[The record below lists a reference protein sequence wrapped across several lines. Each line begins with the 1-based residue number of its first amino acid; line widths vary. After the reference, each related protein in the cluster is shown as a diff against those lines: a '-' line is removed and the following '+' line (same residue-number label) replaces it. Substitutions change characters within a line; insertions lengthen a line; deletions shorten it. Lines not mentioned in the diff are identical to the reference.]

1 MKKVS
6 NEYKK
11 AMNQI
16 IREQAYISVV
26 LAEANGI
33 AQNDAQFI
41 SDGTYFSDGST
52 PFNTNEQITYAT
64 FEKDFTLAD
73 GKSKILPREGSG
85 IMLDNGYTSENIL
98 GSVTIEFGNTYSIK
112 GLTINFGSGYPTKFK
127 ITTDVNSE
135 GTVYTNDSEEFV
147 TTDTIG
153 DISSLTIT
161 PITMVG
167 GNQRLRIKRIIMGV
181 GLSYNNEVIE
191 SADLS
196 EEISDI
202 SEDIPDTQLKV
213 SVLDMENKYNV
224 NNTDSFIDYLTTG
237 QLVTVSF
244 GVALDEDST
253 EIEWLQTQTLYL
265 SDWSAKNG
273 KFTFSATNIFA
284 QRNDNYT
291 LGNRIYTRTAYDE
304 AVSIFTDLGLEP
316 DDYTIDNYLKSI
328 ELTNPMPEDTHANCL
343 LLLCNACRCIFFQD
357 SDGVIHIQ
365 GNFALNLEPE
375 DITLTTVGATA
386 YSAPR
391 NVLTSGAVMTH
402 YADFTS
408 NFASADG
415 SFKILPRNSADYVSD
430 TGFVSSEVADS
441 NGDFTVNPSIT
452 MKLEAGYTYYGIELN
467 FSGQPPQEVVINTT
481 YNGGAVDNITFTNLQ
496 AENYL
501 YADFKMFDTLTV
513 TFTKGTPNTRINV
526 DFVGLG
532 NITDYRLDKDNM
544 TSQLVGTREELVKDV
559 QVKIY
564 TYENDGDGNPQ
575 EVEDDVWYTETLN
588 STGSHKQISN
598 PLISSNALAKNL
610 AEWLGTHY
618 KNNYS
623 YEVDYRGDPRLNAAD
638 IIKLEDEYINN
649 LQVSINKASLK
660 FNGAFSGKLDMRR
673 AMRE

>member
-26 LAEANGI
+26 LAEVNGI
-33 AQNDAQFI
+33 AQNDARFLTE
-41 SDGTYFSDGST
+41 GAYFSDTNT
-52 PFNTNEQITYAT
+52 PFNTNEQVVYAT
-64 FEKDFTLAD
+64 FEENFTLAD

-85 IMLDNGYTSENIL
+85 NVLDNGYTSENIL
-98 GSVTIEFGNTYSIK
+98 GSVTIQFGNTYSIK
-112 GLTINFGSGYPTKFK
+112 GLTINFGSGYPTKFR
-127 ITTDVNSE
+127 ITTDINSE

-181 GLSYNNEVIE
+181 GLSYNNEVVE

-284 QRNDNYT
+284 QQNDTYT

-357 SDGVIHIQ
+357 GDGVIHIQ

-375 DITLTTVGATA
+375 DITLTTVGETA
-386 YSAPR
+386 YSTPR

-402 YADFTS
+402 YADFTR

-415 SFKILPRNSADYVSD
+415 SFKILPRNSAEYSSD
-430 TGFVSSEVADS
+430 TGFVSSEVADE
-441 NGDFTVNPSIT
+441 NGDFTTNPSIT
-452 MKLEAGYTYYGIELN
+452 LKLEAGYVYYGLELN

-481 YNGGAVDNITFTNLQ
+481 YNGGAVDNITFTDLTAN
-496 AENYL
+496 NYL

-544 TSQLVGTREELVKDV
+544 TSQLLGTREELVKDV

-588 STGSHKQISN
+588 STGVHKEVKN
-598 PLISSNALAKNL
+598 PLISSNALAKDL